1 MECLHRVRDA
11 TQASGSAVSTR
22 AAASTPSTLL
32 IGTVS
37 ACHGALGLLGVG

>member
-1 MECLHRVRDA
+1 MAAAGLLAE
-11 TQASGSAVSTR
+11 TGASGR
-22 AAASTPSTLL
+22 PSSLL